1 MVTTRPLTR
10 PKVRVQRHQRASLVP
25 RRSTGARV
33 TSSTTTGTPPEGP
46 IAPTPIGRTTG
57 KVGSQD
63 ATPVVGI
70 PPVLSAPEPAVP
82 VEIPDEIVG
91 KRSRPTPRRARLY
104 LYRLDA
110 WSVMKVAFMLSVA
123 LAIVIVSAVAGTWW
137 LLDYAGVFETLARNV
152 DEVIGSGTTTF
163 DLQAVLAFDRVMG
176 IAVVIAAM
184 EIVLVSILA
193 GIFTVLYNLTVG
205 VTGGVEATFT
215 DAV

>member
-1 MVTTRPLTR
+1 M
-10 PKVRVQRHQRASLVP
+10 
-25 RRSTGARV
+25 

-46 IAPTPIGRTTG
+46 AAPTPIGRT
-57 KVGSQD
+57 VGSHD
-63 ATPVVGI
+63 ATPVVGL
-70 PPVLSAPEPAVP
+70 PPVLTTPTPAPPQ
-82 VEIPDEIVG
+82 EIPEEFVG
-91 KRSRPTPRRARLY
+91 KRPRRTPRRARLY

-123 LAIVIVSAVAGTWW
+123 LAIVIVSAVAGTWY
-137 LLDYAGVFETLARNV
+137 LLDYSGVFATLARNV

-176 IAVVIAAM
+176 IAVVIAAL

-205 VTGGVEATFT
+205 VTGGVEMTFT